1 MNARPRTLLVL
12 AAVVAACLTAG
23 PAAVA
28 ADGPPQMPSA
38 VRAEAA
44 PTPAGGTTWA
54 LQPATA
60 DGPDGRVSLR
70 HVIDGGAQASDAIA
84 LTNFSAQPATFAV
97 YASDGTISSS
107 GGFDLV
113 PADQVPSDGGSW
125 VALRDVA
132 GSTPRDGGGM
142 LLPLEAGATAIIPIE
157 ISVPGNATPGDHPAG
172 VVAEFVPA
180 SGSNVQLA
188 SRVGVR
194 MHLRVSGDIVA
205 AVVPEAVQTSVAPSW
220 NPFAPSMVTVTY
232 ALANAGNVRL
242 GSETET
248 SLAGPFGAGA
258 STEVSSQREVLPGQ
272 ATTATVTVPVA
283 PLFFA
288 WGEVRSAPVVV
299 GDDSVEAELAAAS
312 TSFTVW
318 TVPWTQ
324 LVLLLL
330 LVGGFFGWR
339 TLRRRSGAR
348 VQARIDAAVAA
359 ATAATVPSGTSAAQ
373 ESVAPADAAAA
384 VGEERVGAS

>member
-12 AAVVAACLTAG
+12 AAVVAACLSAA
-23 PAAVA
+23 PAAA
-28 ADGPPQMPSA
+28 SGAQPASPSA
-38 VRAEAA
+38 WSGEAA

-113 PADQVPSDGGSW
+113 PADQAPSDGGSW
-125 VALRDVA
+125 VALGDVA

-142 LLPLEAGATAIIPIE
+142 LLPLEAGATALIPIE

-180 SGSNVQLA
+180 NGSNVQLA

-194 MHLRVSGDIVA
+194 MHLRVSGDVVA
-205 AVVPEAVQTSVAPSW
+205 AVVPEAVQTAVTPSW
-220 NPFAPSMVTVTY
+220 NPFEPSMVTVTY

-242 GSETET
+242 GAETET
-248 SLAGPFGAGA
+248 ALQGPLGAGA
-258 STEVSSQREVLPGQ
+258 AREVSSQREVLPGQ

-299 GDDSVEAELAAAS
+299 GEDSVEAELASAS
-312 TSFTVW
+312 TAFTVW
-318 TVPWTQ
+318 TVPWSQ

-330 LVGGFFGWR
+330 IVGGFFGWR
-339 TLRRRSGAR
+339 AVRRRSGAR

-359 ATAATVPSGTSAAQ
+359 ATAATIPSGTSAAE
-373 ESVAPADAAAA
+373 ESVAPADVAAS
-384 VGEERVGAS
+384 VGEDRVGAS